1 MSDKRITVTVHATD
15 ELNRAR
21 FVRRLRELPEV
32 RVVREDGAVSF
43 VLMGT
48 DDAPAAAELRRLARD
63 SDERVVLVA
72 EELGETEL
80 MAVAE
85 YGVRS
90 VLFLSRLTA
99 WRLARAVHSAVG
111 CCARVPLV
119 TALV

>member
-32 RVVREDGAVSF
+32 RVVRADGAVSF

-63 SDERVVLVA
+63 GDERVVLVA

-90 VLFLSRLTA
+90 VLYLGRLTA

-111 CCARVPLV
+111 CCAKVPMV

>member
-1 MSDKRITVTVHATD
+1 MPDKRITVTVHATD

-32 RVVREDGAVSF
+32 RVVREDGDVSL

-48 DDAPAAAELRRLARD
+48 DDAPAAAELRRLSLALER
-63 SDERVVLVA
+63 RVVLVA
-72 EELGETEL
+72 EVLGELEL

-90 VLFLSRLTA
+90 VLWLRGLTA
-99 WRLARAVHSAVG
+99 GRLLRAVHAAAG
-111 CCARVPLV
+111 CCPRAPLV

>member
-1 MSDKRITVTVHATD
+1 MPDKRITVTVHATD

-32 RVVREDGAVSF
+32 RVVREDGDVSL
-43 VLMGT
+43 VLMST
-48 DDAPAAAELRRLARD
+48 DDAPAAAELRRLSLALER
-63 SDERVVLVA
+63 RVVLVA
-72 EELGETEL
+72 EVLGELEL

-90 VLFLSRLTA
+90 VLWLRSLTA
-99 WRLARAVHSAVG
+99 GRLLRAVHAAAG
-111 CCARVPLV
+111 CCPRAPLV